1 MAQKKGRCLQH
12 QKKIPSLRMV
22 NDQKKMVRNH
32 SFGGAVSQFEG
43 IFRIPPPKPPEGG
56 SYWGGGTSVRTPA
69 SICQLSLAQTGW
81 PGIPGGGYARKAV
94 GCPATGAPLARRLG
108 TLRESHCALLP
119 SGAQRRRGGG
129 CRGRPPLRPP
139 PHPTPLGVFILYV
152 CFGWGFFYFDGR
164 GQTQPIPPMAPS
176 PAVLCTLLPG
186 LPDLP
191 PPAQCRRRPAPAI
204 PPPARPPARLPPLT
218 PPRRCRCHCR
228 CPLTHI

>member
-1 MAQKKGRCLQH
+1 
-12 QKKIPSLRMV
+12 MV

-191 PPAQCRRRPAPAI
+191 PPCAVSASPSPSDSPASPSPSPTASPDPAQALPLPL
-204 PPPARPPARLPPLT
+204 PLPPHTHMICDWLT
-218 PPRRCRCHCR
+218 GRVGGC
-228 CPLTHI
+228 